1 MREFEWIFW
10 LVSETL
16 KYAFFSIG
24 VAGFRVRHDRYQFL
38 ALGYLAAGIP
48 ILCYLHSDSLVYR
61 TLWCFVFSFSFLQG
75 KYIKIIQI
83 FFLQYILIATA
94 DLFFLSIFLNVTG
107 NDIFAITFPY
117 QCIVNGVGIIFWALM
132 ACLVGKRRAKVR
144 AYFEELSAGYYIL
157 ILLIVSG
164 LAVIVASVQ
173 ISLYH
178 EATDKIRRVA
188 LFACVLVMIFLIVI
202 CVVLVYMIYSRK
214 WLTYKNEM
222 DQECLNYQRK
232 YYDSVLEK
240 DEGMRKIHHDFKKH
254 IAALRV
260 LSDNNNLP
268 GLKDYINQLDQDYRE
283 NSSIYTGNEIAD
295 YFINVTV
302 EEIRATGPLEFTM
315 VGRFPSEMQMEDM
328 DLCILLANALENA
341 RDELLKQKENRVLKL
356 EIKNYERY
364 LFITVSNSLRQ
375 QVNFSFE
382 TEKKN
387 KKRHGYGTKNMKK
400 VVEKYQGTIRW
411 TVQEEMLAVEI
422 QMVC

>member
-1 MREFEWIFW
+1 MGEIEWIIW

-16 KYAFFSIG
+16 KYVFFSIG

-61 TLWCFVFSFSFLQG
+61 TLWCFVFFFSFLQG

-107 NDIFAITFPY
+107 NDIFAVAFSKE
-117 QCIVNGVGIIFWALM
+117 CIMNGIGILFWAAM
-132 ACLVGKRRAKVR
+132 AFLVGKRRGKVR

-178 EATDKIRRVA
+178 ETTDKIRRVA
-188 LFACVLVMIFLIVI
+188 LFACLLVMIFLIVI

-260 LSDNNNLP
+260 LSNNNNLP

-302 EEIRATGPLEFTM
+302 EEIRAMGPLEFTM

-364 LFITVSNSLRQ
+364 LFITVSNSLRH
-375 QVNFSFE
+375 QVDFFFE

-411 TVQEEMLAVEI
+411 NIQEEMLAVEI